1 MTIQSETRVAGPFV
15 GNDVLT
21 ALPFTFVVFDEAD
34 LLVIERITATG
45 VDTTLT
51 YGVDYTVSVNADQDT
66 SPGGTV
72 TLLTALATGSKAY
85 VLSGI
90 EALQSAVFTNT
101 GGFYPEVLNEA
112 LDKLTALV
120 QQVAEKQGRSILAP
134 VGETAT
140 LDLPPEAQRSGLYL
154 SFDASGNVQLIAG
167 TGSSDALVQ
176 SILGVTLS
184 DGDLGTFTGSIIADD
199 ATVKT
204 ALQALETAIGAF
216 GTATRASL
224 GLATTDSPEFAAL
237 NIGAAADTTLA
248 RSSAGN
254 LSVEGNL
261 IYRAGGTDVPVTDG
275 GSGSSTASGAR
286 TNFGLAIGSDVQAYS
301 AILAAII
308 ASQYNAAIK
317 PKEHIQIAVGDET
330 TAITTG
336 TSKIT
341 FRMPY
346 AFTVLEV
353 RASLNTVSSSGIPT
367 VDINEGGVSILSTKL
382 TIDAN
387 EKTSTTAATA
397 AVISDSSLADD
408 AEMAIDIDVAGTG
421 AKGLKVV
428 LIGYRT

>member
-1 MTIQSETRVAGPFV
+1 MTVQSETRVAGPYV
-15 GNDVLT
+15 GDGSLT
-21 ALPFTFVVFDEAD
+21 SLPFAFVVFSGSDVS
-34 LLVIERITATG
+34 VISRVTATG

-51 YGVDYTVSVNADQDT
+51 YGVDYTVAVNADQDT

-72 TLLTALATGSKAY
+72 TLTTALATGKKAY
-85 VLSGI
+85 VLSKVP
-90 EALQSAVFTNT
+90 ALQSAVFTNT
-101 GGFYPEVLNEA
+101 GGFYPEVLNDA

-120 QQVAEKQGRSILAP
+120 QQVAEKQGRTLLAP
-134 VGETAT
+134 VGETAS
-140 LDLPPEAQRSGLYL
+140 LAIPPSANRGGLYL
-154 SFDASGNVQLIAG
+154 SFDANGNVIALPG

-176 SILGVTLS
+176 ALLGVTLT
-184 DGDLGTFTGSIIADD
+184 DGDLGAFSGSIIPDD
-199 ATVKT
+199 VSVKT
-204 ALQALETAIGAF
+204 ALQSLETAIGAF

-224 GLATTDSPEFAAL
+224 GLATTDSPEFAGL
-237 NIGAAADTTLA
+237 NIGNAADTTLT

-254 LSVEGNL
+254 LAVEGNL
-261 IYRAGGTDVPVTDG
+261 IHRAGGTDVPVTDG
-275 GSGSSTASGAR
+275 GTGSSTASGAR
-286 TNFGLAIGSDVQAYS
+286 TNLGLAIGSDVQAYS
-301 AILAAII
+301 AILAAIV

-346 AFTVLEV
+346 AFTLLEV

-387 EKTSTTAATA
+387 EKTSLTAATA
-397 AVISDSSLADD
+397 AVISDSALADD
-408 AEMAIDIDVAGTG
+408 AEITIDIDVAGTG

>member
-15 GNDVLT
+15 GNGVLT
-21 ALPFTFVVFDEAD
+21 SLPFTFVVFSGAD
-34 LLVIERITATG
+34 VAVLKRVVATG
-45 VDTTLT
+45 VDTVLT
-51 YGVDYTVSVNADQDT
+51 YGVDYTVTVNADQDT

-72 TLLTALATGSKAY
+72 TLTTPLPTGTNAY
-85 VLSGI
+85 AYSGI
-90 EALQSAVFTNT
+90 EALQSIVFTNT

-112 LDKLTALV
+112 LDKLTALI
-120 QQVAEKQGRSILAP
+120 QQVAEKQGRTLLAP
-134 VGETAT
+134 IGETAS
-140 LDLPPEAQRSGLYL
+140 LDLPPEAQRAGLYL

-176 SILGVTLS
+176 SLIGVTLT
-184 DGDLGTFTGSIIADD
+184 DGDLGPFTGTIIPDD
-199 ATVKT
+199 TNIKA

-237 NIGAAADTTLA
+237 NIGNASDTTLA

-254 LSVEGNL
+254 LTVEGNL
-261 IYRAGGTDVPVTDG
+261 IYRAGGTDVPITDG
-275 GSGSSTASGAR
+275 GHGSSTASGAR
-286 TNFGLAIGSDVQAYS
+286 TNLGLAIGSDVQAYS
-301 AILAAII
+301 SILAAIV

-336 TSKIT
+336 TSKVT

-346 AFTVLEV
+346 AFTILEV
-353 RASLNTVSSSGIPT
+353 RASLNTASSSGIPT
-367 VDINEGGVSILSTKL
+367 VDINEGGTSILSTKL

-397 AVISDSSLADD
+397 AVISDSTLADD
-408 AEMAIDIDVAGTG
+408 AEMTIDIDVAGTG

-428 LIGYRT
+428 LIGYRA